1 MKKLTSIF
9 RAVMVLMIIMVS
21 LNASANTAQEQTKAE
36 SDDKAGQEVKEE
48 ELTVEKIVQK
58 ANHMAY
64 YQGDDGKSKVYM
76 KITDKQDR
84 SRERQFVILRK
95 DGKKYENTDYQ
106 DQKYFVYFQRPADVR
121 EMVFM
126 VHKHAKPEKDDDR
139 WLYLP
144 SLDLVKRIAASDK
157 RTSFAGSDY
166 LYEDVS
172 GRSLDEDVHELRD
185 TTEKYYV
192 IRNKPKQPKLVQ
204 FKYYDVYI
212 DKKTF
217 MPMKMEYYD
226 AKDKIY
232 RIIESLETKKIQDF
246 ITVTKSKV
254 VDKKRE
260 STTIMEFSDIKYNID
275 LKDRIF
281 TERYLR
287 RPPREAVRY

>member
-1 MKKLTSIF
+1 MRKLTSILIIIAF
-9 RAVMVLMIIMVS
+9 SLTVLAGSDENQKKNQHGEKAVE
-21 LNASANTAQEQTKAE
+21 NEKTEK
-36 SDDKAGQEVKEE
+36 
-48 ELTVEKIVQK
+48 LTVEKIVRK

-64 YQGDDGKSKVYM
+64 YQGQDGKSKVYM

-84 SRERQFVILRK
+84 TRERQFVILRK
-95 DGKKYENTDYQ
+95 DGKKYENTNYQ

-126 VHKHAKPEKDDDR
+126 VHKHAKPEKSDDR

-172 GRSLDEDVHELRD
+172 GRSLQEDTHKLKE
-185 TTEKYYV
+185 TTEKYYIV
-192 IRNKPKQPKLVQ
+192 RNKPKQPKMVQ

-232 RIIESLETKKIQDF
+232 RTIESLETKEIQDF